1 MPDVTQ
7 LLSAI
12 ESGDP
17 RAADELLPLVYEELR
32 RVRAQRQR
40 HVHQYRRSDQSLHQ
54 PHLRR
59 AGIFPAD
66 FELNLAEGPECRRE
80 RLGHCAVISF

>member
-17 RAADELLPLVYEELR
+17 RAADGFLPLVHEELR
-32 RVRAQRQR
+32 KLAAVRIADEGE
-40 HVHQYRRSDQSLHQ
+40 SQSLQ
-54 PHLRR
+54 PTALIS
-59 AGIFPAD
+59 G
-66 FELNLAEGPECRRE
+66 
-80 RLGHCAVISF
+80 AVEFHDPSPLSGTALDLTVPP